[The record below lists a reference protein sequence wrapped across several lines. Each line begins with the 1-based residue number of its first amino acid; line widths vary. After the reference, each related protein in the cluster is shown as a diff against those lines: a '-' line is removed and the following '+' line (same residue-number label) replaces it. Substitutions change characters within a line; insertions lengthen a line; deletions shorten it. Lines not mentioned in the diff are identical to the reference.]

1 MEEKRLKP
9 WHGILTFV
17 VMMVIFV
24 LAGYPIQRK
33 LGLLGVGITELL
45 LLVMAVGAALI
56 FKQNL
61 KQVFPVRLPRIR
73 EIIGVLLF
81 WAGGFVLSMVVTL
94 IIAVL
99 FPQEMEQVSGGLN
112 SVMTDGAMWM
122 SILIVS
128 ILPAICEEA
137 VHRGFIQHTFQGVKK
152 QWVVV
157 LSMGLIF
164 GVFHLDP
171 LRFATTAVLGACMT
185 WVLLKT
191 GNMVLSSIYHA
202 VNNLFPVLISFA
214 TASAVSTVAED
225 GAAAAEEVSV
235 FGADPRMGLIA
246 VAAYLMLSVVAPPLM
261 LAGTALLKP
270 KGEKIKG
277 RHIVIVFILAAVLF
291 FAGFVLMA
299 VNIPYL
305 LETQGVLLNELN

>member
-1 MEEKRLKP
+1 
-9 WHGILTFV
+9 
-17 VMMVIFV
+17 
-24 LAGYPIQRK
+24 
-33 LGLLGVGITELL
+33 
-45 LLVMAVGAALI
+45 
-56 FKQNL
+56 
-61 KQVFPVRLPRIR
+61 
-73 EIIGVLLF
+73 
-81 WAGGFVLSMVVTL
+81 
-94 IIAVL
+94 
-99 FPQEMEQVSGGLN
+99 
-112 SVMTDGAMWM
+112 
-122 SILIVS
+122 
-128 ILPAICEEA
+128 
-137 VHRGFIQHTFQGVKK
+137 
-152 QWVVV
+152 
-157 LSMGLIF
+157 
-164 GVFHLDP
+164 
-171 LRFATTAVLGACMT
+171 MT